1 MTRAPTVKRR
11 MVNPSPQFFIVP
23 QGSSY
28 LQAKEAGIGVYEPWG
43 DAPIAPMPVDQNQF
57 ALAHLPGLLD
67 EFREDAVPHDLP
79 RVIAVKIDSHVDL

>member
-1 MTRAPTVKRR
+1 MPFANSLPPQRR
-11 MVNPSPQFFIVP
+11 R
-23 QGSSY
+23 GT
-28 LQAKEAGIGVYEPWG
+28 AGIGVYEPWG

-67 EFREDAVPHDLP
+67 EFREDSVPHDLP

>member
-1 MTRAPTVKRR
+1 MTRAPTVKCR

-23 QGSSY
+23 EGSPY
-28 LQAKEAGIGVYEPWG
+28 LQAEEAGISVYEPWG

-67 EFREDAVPHDLP
+67 EFRQDAVPHDLP
-79 RVIAVKIDSHVDL
+79 RVIAVKINSHADR